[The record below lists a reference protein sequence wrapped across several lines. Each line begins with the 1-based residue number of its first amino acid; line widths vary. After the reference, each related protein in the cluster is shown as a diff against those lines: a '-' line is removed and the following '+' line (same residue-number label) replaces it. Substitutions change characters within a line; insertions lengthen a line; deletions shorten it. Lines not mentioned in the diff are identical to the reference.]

1 MHRNKRWNH
10 MKKTL
15 YYLLAVA
22 MLVSCRQGEIRYDMS
37 QQVESLLDSMTVE
50 EKIGQMMNSTP
61 GIERLGIKP
70 YDWWNEGLHGV
81 GRNGRA
87 TVFPQPVGLA
97 ATFDTELL
105 HDIGD
110 AIAEE
115 ARAKFNVAQRLG
127 NYGRNAGL
135 TFWSP
140 NVNIFRD
147 PRWGRGMET
156 YGEDPYLTGVLGTSF
171 VKGMQGDDPR
181 YLKVAACAKH
191 FAAHSGPEATRH
203 GADVNPPMKD
213 LFETY
218 LPAFEML
225 VKDARVEAVMTAYNA
240 VYGDCCSA
248 SPFLLQD
255 ILRNRWQFKGH
266 IVSDCDAVTDIY
278 SGHHCT
284 RCEMGAAV
292 MALKAGLNLECGRTL
307 RTLTDAYALHLIDED
322 DLDNALR
329 PTLLTRFKLG
339 IMHDD
344 PQCPY
349 NDIPASRIGCP
360 EHQALAKRAAV
371 ESMVLL
377 KNDGILPLDKNM
389 HLLNLSGSGATD
401 IFYQMGN
408 YYGLSDN
415 YSTYLQGIVGKV
427 SDGTSVTFRPGFLL
441 ADAPRNDINWAV
453 GDAAEADVAVIFMG
467 NNGSTEG
474 EEGESIANPARGDR
488 LDLRLPES
496 QMNYLRAVKQ
506 SKGDG
511 IVVVL
516 TGGGPIDLREICE
529 LADAVVMTWYSGQAG
544 GEALGDLLFGD
555 ANFSGRLPVTFPEK
569 AEDLPP
575 FEDYSMHERTYKYMT
590 GNILFPFGYGLSYGR
605 VEYGDATAVVN
616 EDRTVTVSVELAN
629 RGEFDID
636 ETVQFYH
643 SSPAAGNGAPVSQL
657 VAFSRER
664 VLAGET
670 RRVTVR
676 VPVERFE
683 TVLDD
688 GSKRLLEGVHTLHVC
703 SAAPTYRSEALGTYD
718 IEIPLGL

>member
-1 MHRNKRWNH
+1 MKRS
-10 MKKTL
+10 
-15 YYLLAVA
+15 LLVLLCAASV
-22 MLVSCRQGEIRYDMS
+22 LVSCRHENETTLPDLS
-37 QQVESLLDSMTVE
+37 QQVEALLDSMTVD
-50 EKIGQMMNSTP
+50 EKIGQLMNATP
-61 GIERLGIKP
+61 DIERLGIKP

-87 TVFPQPVGLA
+87 TVFPQPIGLA
-97 ATFDTELL
+97 ASFDTLL
-105 HDIGD
+105 LRKIGD

-127 NYGRNAGL
+127 NYGRNVGL

-140 NVNIFRD
+140 NINIFRD

-156 YGEDPYLTGVLGTSF
+156 YGEDPYLTGRLGCSF
-171 VKGMQGDDPR
+171 VRGMQGDDPR

-203 GADVNPPMKD
+203 GADVHPPMKD

-225 VKDARVEAVMTAYNA
+225 VKEARVEAVMTAYNA

-255 ILRNRWQFKGH
+255 ILRNRWHFEGH

-292 MALKAGLNLECGRTL
+292 MALKAGLNLECGRSL
-307 RTLTDAYALHLIDED
+307 RTLTEAYALHLIDEK

-349 NDIPASRIGCP
+349 NNIPASRIGSP
-360 EHQALAKRAAV
+360 EHRQLAKRAAT

-377 KNDGILPLDKNM
+377 KNNGILPLDRNM
-389 HLLNLSGSGATD
+389 HRLNLSGSGATD

-408 YYGLSDN
+408 YYGLSSR
-415 YSTYLQGIVGKV
+415 YSTYLEGIVGKV

-441 ADAPRNDINWAV
+441 ADAPKNDINWAV
-453 GDAAEADVAVIFMG
+453 GDAAEADVAIVFMG
-467 NNGSTEG
+467 NNGSMEG
-474 EEGESIANPARGDR
+474 EEGESIASPSRGDR

-506 SKGDG
+506 SKGG
-511 IVVVL
+511 RIVVVL

-529 LADAVVMTWYSGQAG
+529 LADAVVMTWYSGEAG
-544 GEALGDLLFGD
+544 GEALSDLLFGD
-555 ANFSGRLPVTFPEK
+555 ANFSGRLPVTFPESVEK
-569 AEDLPP
+569 LPP
-575 FEDYSMHERTYKYMT
+575 FEDYSMRERTYKYMT
-590 GNILFPFGYGLSYGR
+590 DNILFPFGYGLSYGK
-605 VEYGDATAVVN
+605 VIYGDAEARVN
-616 EDRTVTVSVELAN
+616 EDRTVTVSVDLKN
-629 RGEFDID
+629 PSEFDID

-643 SSPAAGNGAPVSQL
+643 ASPEAGNGTPRSEL

-664 VLAGET
+664 IAAGQS
-670 RRVTVR
+670 RRVSVQI
-676 VPVERFE
+676 PLEHFE
-683 TVLDD
+683 TVLED
-688 GSKRLLEGVHTLHVC
+688 GSRTLLKGVHTLHVS
-703 SAAPTYRSEALGTYD
+703 SAAPTYRNAALEVSDRQATV
-718 IEIPLGL
+718 EL